1 MKMNEILSVIRSLAR
16 SQGLYGRILKAI
28 EDLRDYGDPDKYDEL
43 VSALEAQ
50 NFTDPVDVVL
60 YFEA

>member
-28 EDLRDYGDPDKYDEL
+28 EDLRDYGDPDEYDEL

-60 YFEA
+60 YFET

>member
-1 MKMNEILSVIRSLAR
+1 MNEILSVIRSLAR
-16 SQGLYGRILKAI
+16 SQGLYGRILEAI

-50 NFTDPVDVVL
+50 NFTDPVDIVL

>member
-1 MKMNEILSVIRSLAR
+1 MKMNEILSVIRTLAR
-16 SQGLYGRILKAI
+16 SQGLYGRILEAI
-28 EDLRDYGDPDKYDEL
+28 ENLRDYGDPEDYDDL

-60 YFEA
+60 YFET

>member
-1 MKMNEILSVIRSLAR
+1 MKMNEILSVIRTLAR
-16 SQGLYGRILKAI
+16 SQGLYGRILEAI

-50 NFTDPVDVVL
+50 NFKDPLDVVL
-60 YFEA
+60 YFET

>member
-1 MKMNEILSVIRSLAR
+1 MKMNEILSVIRSLAK
-16 SQGLYGRILKAI
+16 SQGLYGRILEAI
-28 EDLRDYGDPDKYDEL
+28 ENLRDYGDPEDYDAL

-50 NFTDPVDVVL
+50 NFKDPLDVVL

>member
-16 SQGLYGRILKAI
+16 SQGLYGRILEAI
-28 EDLRDYGDPDKYDEL
+28 ENLRDYGDPEDYDDL

-60 YFEA
+60 YFET

>member
-16 SQGLYGRILKAI
+16 SQGLYGRILEAI

-60 YFEA
+60 YFET

>member
-16 SQGLYGRILKAI
+16 SQGLYGRILEAI
-28 EDLRDYGDPDKYDEL
+28 ENLRDYGDPDKYDEL

-50 NFTDPVDVVL
+50 NFKDPVDVVL